1 MDWCYSDKLLTEAG
15 TLSVSAVSLPLLRS
29 VSGLRTYEAIC
40 YIYQVNVSLRLSVS
54 EQLNL
59 NNSLLYRVSGVSV
72 SIDDRMEELCL

>member
-40 YIYQVNVSLRLSVS
+40 SIYQVNVSLRLSVS

-59 NNSLLYRVSGVSV
+59 NNSLLYRVSGVSD
-72 SIDDRMEELCL
+72 SIDDRMEELCH